1 MHLIPACRPCQRQYR
16 LWHLLA
22 TGQGEL
28 LSRRTRRG
36 RPQAHRLPTLFKEDR
51 ARPANKN
58 NYSESFV
65 GRRKGKRFF
74 FLLLQEMLRW
84 AWTLL
89 GGQVPARTLA
99 GNLENSILHTSWWSP
114 LSIGCQGCQMAHW
127 EGVCSASQQNI
138 LLPYICL
145 VVREQV
151 SLGGVALGNRETSQE
166 RQPRLTGLAKP
177 WRLLWT

>member
-1 MHLIPACRPCQRQYR
+1 MQISQFGKHCPRSWGPPWPESRSNKLPGASWTMHLIPACRPCQRQYR

-74 FLLLQEMLRW
+74 FFFCRKCLGEHGPCWVGKCLPGRW
-84 AWTLL
+84 LETWRIPYSTLPDE
-89 GGQVPARTLA
+89 VP
-99 GNLENSILHTSWWSP
+99 
-114 LSIGCQGCQMAHW
+114 
-127 EGVCSASQQNI
+127 SA
-138 LLPYICL
+138 L
-145 VVREQV
+145 VVRAVKWLIEKASAQHP
-151 SLGGVALGNRETSQE
+151 NRTYCFPIS
-166 RQPRLTGLAKP
+166 A
-177 WRLLWT
+177 